1 MDRGHRVNLEHS
13 FHSTGQ
19 EGGKLPAAGSRTKAK
34 ETRQNELFTHE
45 ITQVTKLKGGLGVS
59 EAGSSAWLNRVQGP
73 SLTTKATAGKLTCGV
88 VKMPLGAQ
96 QAEGR
101 KTIKGGNDQVLLQ
114 QQAQLK
120 QEKQNMQTE
129 KKKEQQKRKNSGD
142 RSDRVAKARKDLS
155 QSNSIFLEMVSSLRA
170 AREGRG
176 GGGGGGGG
184 GEVGGVGFGGG
195 SGAGTVK
202 RRDEA
207 NTVDVMKEAFQQ
219 SVLPPMIKPEE
230 PLDTQQQV

>member
-1 MDRGHRVNLEHS
+1 MDKGHRVNLTGHS
-13 FHSTGQ
+13 SHSTGQ
-19 EGGKLPAAGSRTKAK
+19 EGEKLPAAGARTKAK

-45 ITQVTKLKGGLGVS
+45 TTQVTKLKGGLGVS
-59 EAGSSAWLNRVQGP
+59 GTGSSACLNRVQGP
-73 SLTTKATAGKLTCGV
+73 SVTTNATAGKVACGV
-88 VKMPLGAQ
+88 VKMPLGAP
-96 QAEGR
+96 QAECR

-114 QQAQLK
+114 QQAQQK
-120 QEKQNMQTE
+120 KEKQNTQKE
-129 KKKEQQKRKNSGD
+129 QKKEQPKRKNSGD

-184 GEVGGVGFGGG
+184 GVVGGVGVRGV

-207 NTVDVMKEAFQQ
+207 ITQAFQPR
-219 SVLPPMIKPEE
+219 VLPPMAKPEE